1 MIVYIIEVTLSQV
14 NEKEKLLDAGSTNP
28 QRIPFA
34 KLGCCRRGFPVLL
47 WQRHSGIGESRLIL
61 EAVVHCSNEVADD
74 VRRFLARNG
83 VVAAEVAVVAARNGI
98 S

>member
-1 MIVYIIEVTLSQV
+1 MIVYINEVTLSQV

-47 WQRHSGIGESRLIL
+47 RQRHSGIGEIRLVL
-61 EAVVHCSNEVADD
+61 DAVVHRSNEVTDD
-74 VRRFLARNG
+74 VRRVQARNRMI
-83 VVAAEVAVVAARNGI
+83 AAEIAVVAARNGI